1 MPRGI
6 AIHLETSGFGRN
18 PQVYAEF
25 VRNGLRNLSMV
36 NLFAYQN
43 DPTLP
48 SIYDAGLVY
57 RREPPGYEQFCD
69 VATILRRGWFDCED
83 GACAV
88 AAWRVART
96 GELARPAITWKALS
110 ETAWLYH
117 ITVLRADGRREDP
130 SKLCGMGNE
139 PGRWVARDRLWVY
152 ELFSGR
158 RGFVPE
164 PVPILERV
172 AA

>member
-1 MPRGI
+1 VRGI
-6 AIHLETSGFGRN
+6 AIHLETGGFGSDPR
-18 PQVYAEF
+18 VYAQF
-25 VRNGLRNLSMV
+25 VRNALRDLIMV
-36 NLFAYQN
+36 NVFAYQS

-83 GACAV
+83 GSCAV
-88 AAWRVART
+88 ASWRVVRT
-96 GELARPAITWKALS
+96 GELARPCITWKALS
-110 ETAWLYH
+110 PSHWLYH
-117 ITVLRADGRREDP
+117 ITVLRADGSREDP
-130 SKLCGMGNE
+130 SALRGMRDE
-139 PGRWVARDRLWVY
+139 PGEWVRRGQLWVY

-164 PVPILERV
+164 PVPVIERL